1 MDPMS
6 TESFVRKLDSRI
18 PRICLVCLLWAVS
31 ILMAF
36 LSETPLVALPTFR
49 VIALSV
55 VGVLGGIILPIKSL
69 GKMNRALLGCLILAF
84 LYWSGLQL
92 MRVTNQPFSLA
103 WSEGNHLWDASL
115 IYIRGSYLWQ
125 GEAIVPN
132 YVTPGLYGLRGLP
145 FIFEKPL
152 LIHLRLWEATLWI
165 LPGLALGWAMTLIWK
180 WRDLPWQIGFAIWAS
195 LFLAQGPVYAPLLLA
210 CMIAIFSVRVEKG
223 RYIFLLV
230 LIATFVAGISRWTW
244 IVAPPAVALIA
255 ILLRWDLDSGH
266 LEQNH
271 PFPRSFLVWILGAG
285 ISGAALALLAN
296 SLITGRQGFAY
307 LASLRQPLL
316 WYRLLPNA
324 TYEPGILAGL
334 LIFAGPV
341 TLALV
346 LWLWREIQ
354 RLSWQVLFLVGMIMF
369 GLLGIGL
376 VVSVKI
382 GGGSNLHNLD
392 MFLVA
397 IIVIAS
403 VAVGV
408 SSTFRDRFFPT
419 KTLAE
424 RALLIGVVLLPVL
437 WVFSRNPFRLPWTA
451 DIAETS
457 LEQLTDMVRERA
469 AEGDVLFID
478 QRQLFTF
485 GYLEDIP
492 LVAEYELIELMDH
505 AMAADEP
512 YLQKFSWEL
521 GEKRFSAIV
530 VDPLTI
536 VWKGSQASF
545 GEENDAWVQYVT
557 IPILAEYEPVL
568 QLDDVGV
575 WVLIPRSD

>member
-1 MDPMS
+1 
-6 TESFVRKLDSRI
+6 V
-18 PRICLVCLLWAVS
+18 
-31 ILMAF
+31 
-36 LSETPLVALPTFR
+36 PTFR
-49 VIALSV
+49 VIALLV
-55 VGVLGGIILPIKSL
+55 VAVLGGIILPIKSL
-69 GKMNRALLGCLILAF
+69 GKINRALLGCLILAL

-103 WSEGNHLWDASL
+103 WSEGNHFWDASL
-115 IYIRGSYLWQ
+115 IYIRESYLWQ

-152 LIHLRLWEATLWI
+152 LIHLRLWEAALWV
-165 LPGLALGWAMTLIWK
+165 LPGLALGWAMTLTWK
-180 WRDLPWQIGFAIWAS
+180 WRDVPWQIGFAIWAS

-210 CMIAIFSVRVEKG
+210 CMIAMFSVRVEKG
-223 RYIFLLV
+223 RNIFILV

-244 IVAPPAVALIA
+244 IAAPPTVALIA
-255 ILLRWDLDSGH
+255 ILLRWDLDSGQS
-266 LEQNH
+266 EQNH
-271 PFPRSFLVWILGAG
+271 PFPRSVLVWILGAG
-285 ISGAALALLAN
+285 ISGAALALLSA
-296 SLITGRQGFAY
+296 SLITGRQGLPY

-334 LIFAGPV
+334 LIFVGPV
-341 TLALV
+341 MLALY
-346 LWLWREIQ
+346 LWMRREIQ

-392 MFLVA
+392 MFLIVV
-397 IIVIAS
+397 IVIAS
-403 VAVGV
+403 IAVGA
-408 SSTFRDRFFPT
+408 SSTFRDRFFPA

-437 WVFSRNPFRLPWTA
+437 WVFSRNPFRLPWPADTA
-451 DIAETS
+451 EVR
-457 LEQLTDMVRERA
+457 LEQLVDIVREQA
-469 AEGDVLFID
+469 IEGDVLFID

-512 YLQKFSWEL
+512 YLQRFSLEL
-521 GEKRFSAIV
+521 REQRFSAIV

-545 GEENDAWVQYVT
+545 GEENDAWVRYVT
-557 IPILAEYEPVL
+557 IPILAEYEPAL
-568 QLDDVGV
+568 KLDDVGV